1 MKFQKR
7 KFNKFLNALL
17 FSFSLLICLNLLFM
31 YILYLHTQNLRAGVP
46 RPNYKTMFRVF
57 KDTQLDYAD
66 VQNHVWLIEE
76 GYEKT
81 DTKSGHFDYKKQ
93 KTNWIYHPLIP
104 ALGML
109 LNIIIKSPFWSL
121 CFLNQIILLVILTGF
136 YYWSNANIS
145 GNERKLS
152 AWIILLFFI
161 IPPLGYFI
169 NFVTLPAVL
178 LGTLFFSFR
187 HWLKSPQEN
196 QRSFWILV
204 ISSLLL
210 GLARLQGLLV
220 NASCL
225 ILIFL
230 IIAWYKKPV
239 GKIKLII
246 FSLANVLPF
255 LITMGIFKYYAND
268 PFAGMK
274 MQKAWGHS
282 FTMPW
287 KPIIRYWKSG
297 LVFNLQSD
305 DLFFS
310 SLRIL
315 VFFIFACLTVKII
328 ISKKKFIKDLLS
340 HRYDESFINLYFIAI
355 SFGLL
360 TLIFFT
366 DLMVGIH
373 RLTTLAFLI
382 ILIWFEQNRKIS
394 RFALF
399 FLMFVRAVEFTL
411 FFQGVRAFIW

>member
-1 MKFQKR
+1 MKFQR
-7 KFNKFLNALL
+7 LRFNKFLKALL
-17 FSFSLLICLNLLFM
+17 FSLSLLICLNLLFM
-31 YILYLHTQNLRAGVP
+31 YILYLQTQNLRAGVP
-46 RPNYKTMFRVF
+46 RPNFKTMFQVF
-57 KDTQLDYAD
+57 KDTQLNYAD
-66 VQNHVWLIEE
+66 VQNHVGLIEE

-81 DTKSGHFDYKKQ
+81 DTKSGHFDYKNH
-93 KTNWIYHPLIP
+93 KTNWIYHPLTP
-104 ALGML
+104 ALGWV
-109 LNIIIKSPFWSL
+109 LNIIIGSPFWSL
-121 CFLNQIILLVILTGF
+121 CFLNQIILLGIFTGF
-136 YYWSNANIS
+136 YYWSRTNIS
-145 GNERKLS
+145 GNERNLS

-169 NFVTLPAVL
+169 NFVTLPSLL
-178 LGTLFFSFR
+178 LGILFFSFR

-196 QRSFWILV
+196 QRSFWILI
-204 ISSLLL
+204 ISSFLL

-225 ILIFL
+225 ILIFI
-230 IIAWYKKPV
+230 IIAWYKRPV
-239 GKIKLII
+239 GMIRLII

-255 LITMGIFKYYAND
+255 LITMGIFQYYAND

-282 FTMPW
+282 LTMPW

-315 VFFIFACLTVKII
+315 VFFIFACIAVKVI

-340 HRYDESFINLYFIAI
+340 HRYDESFINLYFIAV
-355 SFGLL
+355 SLGLL
-360 TLIFFT
+360 ILIFFT

-373 RLTTLAFLI
+373 RLATLAFLI
-382 ILIWFEQNRKIS
+382 ILIWFEQSRKFNR
-394 RFALF
+394 LVLL
-399 FLMFVRAVEFTL
+399 FLMFLRAVEFTL
-411 FFQGVRAFIW
+411 FVQGVRAFIW